1 MEKTLQFTIM
11 GKAKPKQSV
20 KFTRNGIKYT
30 PKDVVN
36 YANWV
41 RTCFYQAY
49 PNHLPS
55 MLEGYYLDVCIDVF
69 FKVPDSFSKK
79 KREQAL
85 SGRLRPDKKPDI
97 DNCLKEQFDSL
108 NGIAYPDDKAIVDV
122 QAHKYYAPEDYVTV
136 TIIGTKNEI

>member
-1 MEKTLQFTIM
+1 MQKKLQFTIM

-20 KFTRNGIKYT
+20 KFTRKGIKYT

-55 MLEGYYLDVCIDVF
+55 MLEGYYLDVCINVF

-79 KREQAL
+79 KREMAL
-85 SGRLRPDKKPDI
+85 KGLLRYNKKPDA
-97 DNCLKEQFDSL
+97 DNCIKAQLDAL

-122 QAHKYYAPEDYVTV
+122 QAHKHYAEEDYVTI

>member
-1 MEKTLQFTIM
+1 MEKILQFTIM

-41 RTCFYQAY
+41 RTCFYEKY

-55 MLEGYYLDVCIDVF
+55 MLEGYYLDVCIKVF

-79 KREQAL
+79 KRELAL
-85 SGRLRPDKKPDI
+85 SGLIRPSIRPDWDNLAKNI
-97 DNCLKEQFDSL
+97 DDAL
-108 NGIAYPDDKAIVDV
+108 NGIAFSDDKSIVDGQV
-122 QAHKYYAPEDYVTV
+122 HKYYAEEDYVTV
-136 TIIGTKNEI
+136 TITGFKGE

>member
-1 MEKTLQFTIM
+1 METKKLNFKILGQV
-11 GKAKPKQSV
+11 KAKQSV
-20 KFTRNGIKYT
+20 KFTRSGIKYT

-41 RTCFYQAY
+41 RTCFYNAY

-55 MLEGYYLDVCIDVF
+55 MLEGYYLDVCINVF

-79 KREQAL
+79 KKELAL
-85 SGRLRPDKKPDI
+85 LDRIRPNKKPDI
-97 DNCLKEQFDSL
+97 DNLQKSLFDSL

-122 QAHKYYAPEDYVTV
+122 HAHKYYANEDSVIV
-136 TIIGTKNEI
+136 TIIGTKES

>member
-1 MEKTLQFTIM
+1 MQKKLQFTIM

-55 MLEGYYLDVCIDVF
+55 MLEGYYLDVCINVF

-79 KREQAL
+79 KREMAL
-85 SGRLRPDKKPDI
+85 KSLLRYNKKPDWENLAKNI
-97 DNCLKEQFDSL
+97 GDAL
-108 NGIAYPDDKAIVDV
+108 NGIAYPDDKAIVDGQV
-122 QAHKYYAPEDYVTV
+122 HKYYAPEDYVTV
-136 TIIGTKNEI
+136 TIIGTKQP